1 MSQARPQATSN
12 DASGQ
17 VQEKSAPR
25 PSQQNSPA
33 QPGSCNGSH
42 IYLGDRQIPVVNVV
56 VAEQTHSDLVHICTP
71 EDSGAGFGDH
81 PQIPVADGLVSN
93 IPGQYLLIRTADCTP
108 VLFIDQQGR
117 AVGAV
122 HSGRE
127 GTRKNI
133 AGKAVKLL
141 QEHYGVAP
149 QDIIAYIGA
158 GICQEHYQV
167 SEAIWQGF
175 QQSLQPSGLK
185 PDQNNPR
192 QINIRLCIFQQL
204 IAAGIPFKNIEQDHT
219 CTYESLD
226 HFSFRRDGT
235 HNRQINLIGIEYE

>member
-1 MSQARPQATSN
+1 MEQSAPGTWEQNRLAQPP
-12 DASGQ
+12 ASGDY
-17 VQEKSAPR
+17 
-25 PSQQNSPA
+25 
-33 QPGSCNGSH
+33 H
-42 IYLGDRQIPVVNVV
+42 IRLGDKQIPAGNVV
-56 VAEQTHSDLVHICTP
+56 VAEQTHSDLVHICTA

-81 PQIPVADGLVSN
+81 PQIPVADGLVTN

-108 VLFIDQQGR
+108 VLLMDQQGR

-141 QEHYGVAP
+141 QDHYGVAP
-149 QDIIAYIGA
+149 QDITAYIGA
-158 GICQEHYQV
+158 GICWEHYQV
-167 SEAIWQGF
+167 SEAIWQEF
-175 QQSLQPSGLK
+175 MHSLQENGLK
-185 PDQNNPR
+185 PDTSKPR
-192 QINIRLCIFQQL
+192 HINIRLCIFQQL

-219 CTYESLD
+219 CTFESGD

-235 HNRQINLIGIEYE
+235 HNRQINLIGIEYD